1 MAWVITGHTLIEFKF
16 NHFFFL
22 VVNFLVFL
30 FYFILVFGFFFFKFY
45 LFCLQFFN
53 LHEVFGDL
61 SYLNLVL
68 SFINF
73 GRSSSIINSSF
84 CWFLLFRTIL
94 CFLFLC
100 FCFNSLQ
107 KFIIFVSIQ
116 NRIKN
121 FQIFLRIN
129 YWKFT
134 FDFIKWTFN
143 IKTFFHFDLYQF
155 YQISILLYL
164 FLWTCQ

>member
-1 MAWVITGHTLIEFKF
+1 MAGIITGHTLIEFKF
-16 NHFFFL
+16 DHLFFL
-22 VVNFLVFL
+22 IVNFLVFL

-53 LHEVFGDL
+53 LHELFGDL
-61 SYLNLVL
+61 SDLNLIL
-68 SFINF
+68 SFVNF
-73 GRSSSIINSSF
+73 GRSSVISSKI
-84 CWFLLFRTIL
+84 CRFLLFRTTL

-100 FCFNSLQ
+100 FCFYSLQ

-129 YWKFT
+129 Y
-134 FDFIKWTFN
+134 
-143 IKTFFHFDLYQF
+143 
-155 YQISILLYL
+155 
-164 FLWTCQ
+164 